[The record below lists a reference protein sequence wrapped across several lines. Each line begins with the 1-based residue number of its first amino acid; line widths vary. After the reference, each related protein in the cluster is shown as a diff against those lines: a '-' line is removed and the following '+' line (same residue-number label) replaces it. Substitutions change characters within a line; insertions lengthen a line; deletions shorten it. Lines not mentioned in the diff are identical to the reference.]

1 MILTVTLNAAVDVT
15 YRLDRVARHGSNRIE
30 TVTERAGGKGVNVA
44 RVLAALGHDT
54 AVTGLAGGVTGQ
66 ALRAEL
72 AAAGLRDELVPIGG
86 TTRRTVAVVEDVT
99 GDATVYLEPGPTV
112 TTEEWSDFTVRY
124 RRLLRTARAVVLS
137 GSLPLGV
144 PPDAYGRLVAL
155 ATEAGVPA
163 VLDAEG
169 PALLA
174 GLGAGPALVKPNAA
188 ELAAAAGPVA
198 PLTGARMLRTA
209 GARAVVVSLGPG
221 GLLASTPEG
230 DWRARPPEAARG
242 NPTGAGDSAVAALTA
257 GLVAGTPWPERLAE
271 AVALS
276 AATVLAPL
284 AGSFDPADHRR
295 LRPLVRVEPVHP
307 SSSTSTSCGPQGE
320 PCPS

>member
-15 YRLDRVARHGSNRIE
+15 YRLDRVARHGSNR
-30 TVTERAGGKGVNVA
+30 VTAPAERAGGKGVNVA

-54 AVTGLAGGVTGQ
+54 VVTGLAGGATGE
-66 ALRAEL
+66 ALRADL
-72 AAAGLRDELVPIGG
+72 ATAGLRDEFVPIDG
-86 TTRRTVAVVEDVT
+86 TTRRTVTVVEEEL

-112 TTEEWSDFTVRY
+112 SGAEWSHFTARY
-124 RRLLRTARAVVLS
+124 RRLLRSARAVVLA
-137 GSLPLGV
+137 GSLPAGV

-155 ATEAGVPA
+155 AAQAGVPA

-169 PALLA
+169 AALRAALA
-174 GLGAGPALVKPNAA
+174 AGPALVKPNQA
-188 ELAAAAGPVA
+188 ELAATTGPVD
-198 PLTGARMLRTA
+198 PLTGARRLRAA

-221 GLLASTPEG
+221 GLLASTPDG
-230 DWRARPPEAARG
+230 DWRARPPEPVRG

-257 GLVAGTPWPERLAE
+257 GLVAGTPWPVRLAE

-284 AGSFDPADHRR
+284 AGSFDPVEHRQLLPR
-295 LRPLVRVEPVHP
+295 VRVRPVYP
-307 SSSTSTSCGPQGE
+307 GSPARPAAPQGD

>member
-1 MILTVTLNAAVDVT
+1 MVNLKP
-15 YRLDRVARHGSNRIE
+15 GPF
-30 TVTERAGGKGVNVA
+30 RAGS
-44 RVLAALGHDT
+44 L
-54 AVTGLAGGVTGQ
+54 
-66 ALRAEL
+66 
-72 AAAGLRDELVPIGG
+72 
-86 TTRRTVAVVEDVT
+86 
-99 GDATVYLEPGPTV
+99 
-112 TTEEWSDFTVRY
+112 TVRY

-144 PPDAYGRLVAL
+144 PPDAYGQLVAL
-155 ATEAGVPA
+155 AVEARVPA

-174 GLGAGPALVKPNAA
+174 GLAAGPALIKPNAA
-188 ELAAAAGPVA
+188 ELAATAGPVD
-198 PLTGARMLRTA
+198 PLTGARLLRAA

-230 DWRARPPEAARG
+230 DWRARPPEDARG

-284 AGSFDPADHRR
+284 AGSFDPADRSR

-307 SSSTSTSCGPQGE
+307 PGPT
-320 PCPS
+320 PTRTPSPGPEGGPHPA

>member
-1 MILTVTLNAAVDVT
+1 MILTVTLNTAVDVT
-15 YRLDRVARHGSNRIE
+15 YRLDRVARHGSNRVG

-54 AVTGLAGGVTGQ
+54 VVTGLVGGATGK
-66 ALRAEL
+66 ALRADL
-72 AAAGLRDELVPIGG
+72 AAAGLRDALQPIAGP
-86 TTRRTVAVVEDVT
+86 TRRTVAVVEDAT

-112 TTEEWSDFTVRY
+112 TAEEWSAFTLRY

-137 GSLPLGV
+137 GSLPGGV
-144 PPDAYGRLVAL
+144 PPDAYGQLVAL
-155 ATEAGVPA
+155 AAEARVPA

-174 GLGAGPALVKPNAA
+174 GLAAGPALVKPNAA
-188 ELAAAAGPVA
+188 ELAATAGPVD
-198 PLTGARMLRTA
+198 PLTGARLLRAA

-230 DWRARPPEAARG
+230 DWRARPPEDARG

-257 GLVAGTPWPERLAE
+257 GLVAATPWPERLAE

-295 LRPLVRVEPVHP
+295 LLPLVRVHPVHP
-307 SSSTSTSCGPQGE
+307 AAPGSAPQGE
-320 PCPS
+320 AHPS